1 VLGPAERLDF
11 ERRRL
16 PLRLALFVAPV
27 FILISGGPAAPSVA
41 THVAAIIGL
50 SSLLIWALLRYAP
63 ASLLCYQLGLRI
75 LDVVLVFTVLTH
87 LSLVVSSGQSFDF
100 VYILTVVAA
109 TATHGW
115 RGNLVASSASTVAV
129 IAGRIMLAKNGVVPL
144 NRALIL
150 GGVFNSIMFF
160 ISGSMIEFLMRM
172 SATIVEQR
180 EAVLRGEIEKR
191 NQALERSAAQLA
203 AANSELETFVY
214 SVSHDLRAPLRSI
227 DGFSRVLLSK
237 YLARL
242 DAEGQDYLE
251 RVRAATQRM
260 GQLIDDVLALSRVT
274 LAEMR
279 REPIDLS
286 RLAEAILG
294 DLATA
299 HPDRAVDIS
308 IAPGLRTQGDPVL
321 LRAALENLLTNA
333 WKFSGKVPR
342 AKIEFASMEK
352 DGRRVYYVRD
362 NGAGFDMA
370 YADKLFGVFQRLH
383 STTEFEGT
391 GVGLATVQRILR
403 RHGGTIWADA
413 RPGEGA
419 TFFFTL

>member
-1 VLGPAERLDF
+1 MLGSAERLDF

-27 FILISGGPAAPSVA
+27 FILISGGPSSGRLAS
-41 THVAAIIGL
+41 HVAAIIAL

-63 ASLLCYQLGLRI
+63 AVLLRYQLALRI

-87 LSLVVSSGQSFDF
+87 LSLFVSMGQSFDF
-100 VYILTVVAA
+100 IYILTVVAA
-109 TATHGW
+109 TATHSW
-115 RGNLVASSASTVAV
+115 RGNVVASSASTIAV
-129 IAGRIMLAKNGVVPL
+129 IVGRIMLARSGVVPL
-144 NRALIL
+144 NRGLIL
-150 GGVFNSIMFF
+150 GGVFNSVMFF

-172 SATIVEQR
+172 SANIVERR

-191 NQALERSAAQLA
+191 NQALEQSAAQIA
-203 AANSELETFVY
+203 AANSELEAFAY

-227 DGFSRVLLSK
+227 DGFSRVLLTK

-242 DAEGQDYLE
+242 DAEGQDYLQ

-260 GQLIDDVLALSRVT
+260 GHLIDDVLALSRVT
-274 LAEMR
+274 RTDMR

-286 RLAEAILG
+286 RLAEEILG

-299 HPDRAVDIS
+299 HPERSADIS
-308 IAPGLRTQGDPVL
+308 IEPGLVTQGDPVL

-333 WKFSGKVPR
+333 WKFSGKVLR
-342 AKIEFASMEK
+342 AKIEFGSMEK

-391 GVGLATVQRILR
+391 GVGLATVQRILL
-403 RHGGTIWADA
+403 RHGGSIWADA

-419 TFFFTL
+419 TFYFTL